1 MKHGVRPNTLILFVL
16 CFFLCITDSSFA
28 NDGYTVYD
36 DFNGSAVSDDLW
48 RGEYDPPTAA
58 QSNGVLVISNYVQG
72 GNGWLSSK
80 QTFAGD
86 FDFVCRYQNMSFT
99 PDEEN
104 GYPHV
109 TLQVSPSR
117 DGSSYLWIYRGQGGV
132 LGYDGPQHSY
142 QTGGSING
150 TGVGHS
156 GVLAN
161 NSAGAMRITRK
172 GSTITTY
179 YSAGDAWAVL
189 GTYNNAFVSDAVV
202 LIAYNTG
209 SLSPGDFFAEVDWIK
224 FADEIVAY
232 TPLGD
237 LDDNGLVQAEDAN
250 LALQLLGGLSP
261 TELVND
267 ISDPAAD
274 TNGDGKFDLFDAL
287 YILRSVHG
295 IVSSDN
301 FQGMYDVYTAGDPN
315 IQDGVTLE
323 TEEVDVYF
331 HRTGGNRL
339 LSSISGAGGSF
350 DVPLVFSGNVA
361 RLESSPY
368 VMDDQNVLEFIAL
381 SNGVNRAYA
390 FVGQELYDALD
401 VSFKVSAGDDDA
413 PSVPV
418 TDFIGTWTI
427 EGQYDPNLRDASDG
441 FSALDHSAVIYQ
453 DNEGHLQLALEREL
467 FKLNVSGGELQLAD
481 PPQASYTHQAIYQD
495 IKIRYENGGVSVYS
509 VATELDDASD
519 VSIYIGLGSKDTE
532 SDSDMDGMRDS
543 WEIGYFGDLSHTG
556 GADGDNDTFLDV
568 EEFVNGTNP
577 TVSNA
582 VDFAGSLTFDTVGDP
597 NISDGV
603 TLGADSVSMTITKN
617 SAQSYTASVS
627 GLNLSMSAKG
637 GIARLVNPPA
647 PQGDFNVLDFVI
659 VSDGGALASCFVGQE
674 ADDSTDISFD
684 VGLDRISADAVTTD
698 DAAGDWTYTGLYDP
712 NLGNTSDQF
721 ASTSG
726 AVSISKISAT
736 SIQVEYLGE
745 TFTLTGGAN
754 EFALSGA
761 PVSKPAQS
769 AVYHDMR
776 ILFDSA
782 DSFSVYVVAVE
793 SDDAT
798 DVSML
803 VATGKR

>member
-1 MKHGVRPNTLILFVL
+1 M
-16 CFFLCITDSSFA
+16 
-28 NDGYTVYD
+28 
-36 DFNGSAVSDDLW
+36 
-48 RGEYDPPTAA
+48 
-58 QSNGVLVISNYVQG
+58 
-72 GNGWLSSK
+72 
-80 QTFAGD
+80 
-86 FDFVCRYQNMSFT
+86 
-99 PDEEN
+99 
-104 GYPHV
+104 
-109 TLQVSPSR
+109 
-117 DGSSYLWIYRGQGGV
+117 
-132 LGYDGPQHSY
+132 
-142 QTGGSING
+142 
-150 TGVGHS
+150 
-156 GVLAN
+156 
-161 NSAGAMRITRK
+161 
-172 GSTITTY
+172 
-179 YSAGDAWAVL
+179 
-189 GTYNNAFVSDAVV
+189 
-202 LIAYNTG
+202 
-209 SLSPGDFFAEVDWIK
+209 
-224 FADEIVAY
+224 
-232 TPLGD
+232 
-237 LDDNGLVQAEDAN
+237 
-250 LALQLLGGLSP
+250 
-261 TELVND
+261 
-267 ISDPAAD
+267 
-274 TNGDGKFDLFDAL
+274 DAL

-295 IVSSDN
+295 IVSSDD
-301 FQGMYDVYTAGDPN
+301 FQGVYDVYTVGDPN

-323 TEEVDVYF
+323 TDEVGVYF

-350 DVPLVFSGNVA
+350 DVPLVFSENIA

-368 VMDDQNVLEFIAL
+368 VMDDQNVLEFIVL

-401 VSFKVSAGDDDA
+401 VSFKVSVGDDDA
-413 PSVPV
+413 PSVPI

-427 EGQYDPNLRDASDG
+427 NGQYDPNLRNTSDG

-453 DNEGHLQLALEREL
+453 DNEGYLQLALEGEL

-481 PPQASYTHQAIYQD
+481 PPFTSNIHQAIYQD
-495 IKIRYENGGVSVYS
+495 IKIRYEDGGVSVYS

-543 WEIGYFGDLSHTG
+543 WEIAYFGDLSHTG
-556 GADGDNDTFLDV
+556 GADGDNDSFSDV

-617 SAQSYTASVS
+617 SAQSYTTAVS
-627 GLNLSMSAKG
+627 GLNLPMSASG
-637 GIARLVNPPA
+637 GIARLVNPPSA
-647 PQGDFNVLDFVI
+647 QGDFNILDFVI
-659 VSDGGALASCFVGQE
+659 VSDGGALAACFVGQE
-674 ADDSTDISFD
+674 ADDLTDISFD
-684 VGLDRISADAVTTD
+684 VGLTRTGADAVTTD
-698 DAAGDWTYTGLYDP
+698 DAAGDWNYTGLYDP
-712 NLGNTSDQF
+712 NLGNTSDRF
-721 ASTSG
+721 ISTGG

-761 PVSKPAQS
+761 PVSKPALG
-769 AVYHDMR
+769 AIYHDMR
-776 ILFDSA
+776 ILFNSA